1 MVTLV
6 RSENLG
12 RALTETKLMVSPA
25 FRECR
30 ERVVT
35 PRGTSH
41 IATAAATSFGNVACR
56 LFRPVSDGR
65 TPHTVASYPRRRC
78 AQSAFG
84 TVSCRQCRWSRS
96 RKNSEIAG
104 NRS

>member
-1 MVTLV
+1 ML
-6 RSENLG
+6 E
-12 RALTETKLMVSPA
+12 RALTETKLIGVPA

-56 LFRPVSDGR
+56 LFRLVREGR
-65 TPHTVASYPRRRC
+65 TPHTVAS
-78 AQSAFG
+78 
-84 TVSCRQCRWSRS
+84 
-96 RKNSEIAG
+96 
-104 NRS
+104 